1 MGDGRYYTIYQ
12 FFSVSLLVMLAMIVI
27 TGMLIGYIRNKNSDN
42 ARAVFRLFFV
52 LVVLMTL
59 KVVELVIPG
68 ISIGFMIRCIIAMAI
83 IIMFLEWFIYL
94 NHHVFKIVQ
103 GKKSLFARAIFRIA
117 AMMLILTTLF
127 TNGRLI
133 ITRYDFLNTRFSGFY
148 AALLIALSVLV
159 SIFITW
165 ILASKKQMNKLYK
178 NSVLALG
185 LVMLL
190 LCPLVLYSVLVF
202 YHADYVDFAEILIFT
217 AFGVLFSIIMNK
229 QVPLGLTVLAFN
241 RIGDIIQDY
250 IFVTDMTGKVI
261 YRNRQ
266 ANQSAYFVKD
276 EKITIENINKLYT
289 TEPIIK
295 QNAEGNEYVKLKYKK
310 ETRYFSHKYEP
321 LKEQGKTIGQII
333 TIVDITKLMNLLFS
347 LEDQKKKSEEVHA
360 KLKNYSKVVYHVEKE
375 KKINA
380 LLEEIVSSRENEM
393 QHLIAGI
400 EELIENEGDFKEQV
414 DPVIRFNQKILED
427 VRKAVSTY
435 RQQLEV
441 KHDKNNIG

>member
-12 FFSVSLLVMLAMIVI
+12 FLSVSLLVMLSMILI
-27 TGMLIGYIRNKNSDN
+27 ASMLIGYIRNKNSDN

-52 LVVLMTL
+52 LAVLMTL

-68 ISIGFMIRCIIAMAI
+68 IYIGFIIRCIIAMAI

-103 GKKSLFARAIFRIA
+103 GKKSLFVRAIFRIA
-117 AMMLILTTLF
+117 AMMLIFTTVF

-133 ITRYDFLNTRFSGFY
+133 ITQYHFFHTRFSGFY

-159 SIFITW
+159 SIFIIW
-165 ILASKKQMNKLYK
+165 ILASKKQINKLYK
-178 NSVLALG
+178 NSVSALS
-185 LVMLL
+185 LVMSLFF
-190 LCPLVLYSVLVF
+190 PLVLYSVMVF
-202 YHADYVDFAEILIFT
+202 YHADYVDFAEILVFT

-229 QVPLGLTVLAFN
+229 QVPLELTVLAFN

-266 ANQSAYFVKD
+266 ANQSNYFVKD
-276 EKITIENINKLYT
+276 EKITIENIKKLYI

-295 QNAEGNEYVKLKYKK
+295 HNAEGNEYVKLKHKK

-380 LLEEIVSSRENEM
+380 LLEEIVSSRETEM

-400 EELIENEGDFKEQV
+400 DALIENEGDFKEQV
-414 DPVIRFNQKILED
+414 DPIIRFNQKILED

>member
-12 FFSVSLLVMLAMIVI
+12 FFSVSLLVMLSMIVI

-159 SIFITW
+159 SIFIIW
-165 ILASKKQMNKLYK
+165 ILASKKQINKLYK
-178 NSVLALG
+178 NSVSAL
-185 LVMLL
+185 
-190 LCPLVLYSVLVF
+190 P
-202 YHADYVDFAEILIFT
+202 
-217 AFGVLFSIIMNK
+217 
-229 QVPLGLTVLAFN
+229 TV
-241 RIGDIIQDY
+241 
-250 IFVTDMTGKVI
+250 
-261 YRNRQ
+261 
-266 ANQSAYFVKD
+266 
-276 EKITIENINKLYT
+276 
-289 TEPIIK
+289 
-295 QNAEGNEYVKLKYKK
+295 
-310 ETRYFSHKYEP
+310 
-321 LKEQGKTIGQII
+321 
-333 TIVDITKLMNLLFS
+333 
-347 LEDQKKKSEEVHA
+347 
-360 KLKNYSKVVYHVEKE
+360 
-375 KKINA
+375 
-380 LLEEIVSSRENEM
+380 
-393 QHLIAGI
+393 
-400 EELIENEGDFKEQV
+400 
-414 DPVIRFNQKILED
+414 
-427 VRKAVSTY
+427 
-435 RQQLEV
+435 
-441 KHDKNNIG
+441 